1 MQDGD
6 VNMETK
12 KKKFKDTVVGK
23 LLLGVASTVNPT
35 LGKVLEGVTDP
46 KQALLEINKAD
57 IPSEDKI
64 KLQELLY
71 QAQEVEMQEVS
82 KRWTADMSSDNK
94 LSKSVRPLTLIF
106 LFVSTVVLIFID
118 SGFINFAVD
127 NEWKEL
133 LKMLLITI
141 TAAYFGGRS
150 YEKGKSINK

>member
-1 MQDGD
+1 MS
-6 VNMETK
+6 
-12 KKKFKDTVVGK
+12 KKKFKDTTVGQ
-23 LLLGVASTVNPT
+23 LLLGVASTVNPV
-35 LGKVLEGVTDP
+35 LGKVLEGVTSP
-46 KQALLEINKAD
+46 KDALTEITKAD
-57 IPSEDKI
+57 IPADDKI

-71 QAQEVEMQEVS
+71 KAQEVEMQEVS
-82 KRWTADMSSDNK
+82 KRWTADMTSDNK

-127 NEWKEL
+127 DEWKEL

-150 YEKGKSINK
+150 YEKGKSIKK

>member
-1 MQDGD
+1 MVTEIFQQNFAQVLMQLRNINILLMKEIL
-6 VNMETK
+6 V
-12 KKKFKDTVVGK
+12 K
-23 LLLGVASTVNPT
+23 LFGGAAGGVADKLTNVVDKFVRTKDEKAAFEKEMTEIFIQAEAEQQKN
-35 LGKVLEGVTDP
+35 VT
-46 KQALLEINKAD
+46 E
-57 IPSEDKI
+57 
-64 KLQELLY
+64 
-71 QAQEVEMQEVS
+71 
-82 KRWTADMSSDNK
+82 RWKSDMASDNK

-150 YEKGKSINK
+150 YEKGKSIKK

>member
-1 MQDGD
+1 MS
-6 VNMETK
+6 
-12 KKKFKDTVVGK
+12 KKKFKETTVGK
-23 LLLGVASTVNPT
+23 LLLGAASIVNPT
-35 LGKVLEGVTDP
+35 LGRVLEGVTSP
-46 KQALLEINKAD
+46 KDALSEITKANISAD
-57 IPSEDKI
+57 DKI
-64 KLQELLY
+64 KLQQLLY

-82 KRWTADMSSDNK
+82 KRWSADMTSDNK

-127 NEWKEL
+127 DEWKEL

-150 YEKGKSINK
+150 YEKGKSIIK

>member
-1 MQDGD
+1 MSD
-6 VNMETK
+6 K
-12 KKKFKDTVVGK
+12 KQRKKFKDTTVGQV
-23 LLLGVASTVNPT
+23 LLGVASTINPT
-35 LGKVLEGVTDP
+35 LGKVLEGVTSP
-46 KQALLEINKAD
+46 KEALEQITKAD
-57 IPSEDKI
+57 VPAEDKV

-71 QAQEVEMQEVS
+71 KAQEVEMQEVS
-82 KRWTADMSSDNK
+82 KRWSADMNSDNS

-127 NEWKEL
+127 DEWKEL

-150 YEKGKSINK
+150 YEKGKSIINK

>member
-1 MQDGD
+1 MS
-6 VNMETK
+6 
-12 KKKFKDTVVGK
+12 KKKFKDTTVGQ
-23 LLLGVASTVNPT
+23 LLLGVASTVNPV
-35 LGKVLEGVTDP
+35 LGKVLEGVTSP
-46 KQALLEINKAD
+46 KDALAEITKAD
-57 IPSEDKI
+57 IPADDKI
-64 KLQELLY
+64 KLQQLLY

-82 KRWTADMSSDNK
+82 KRWTADMTSDNK

-127 NEWKEL
+127 DEWKEL

-150 YEKGKSINK
+150 YEKGKSITK

>member
-1 MQDGD
+1 MS
-6 VNMETK
+6 NP
-12 KKKFKDTVVGK
+12 KKKFKDTTVGK
-23 LLLGVASTVNPT
+23 LLLGVASTLNPT

-46 KQALLEINKAD
+46 KQALAEITKSD
-57 IPSEDKI
+57 ISSEDKI

-71 QAQEVEMQEVS
+71 ESQQIEMQEVS
-82 KRWTADMSSDNK
+82 KRWSADMSSDNK

-106 LFVSTVVLIFID
+106 LFVSTIILIFID
-118 SGFINFAVD
+118 SGFITFAVD

-150 YEKGKSINK
+150 YEKGKSIKK